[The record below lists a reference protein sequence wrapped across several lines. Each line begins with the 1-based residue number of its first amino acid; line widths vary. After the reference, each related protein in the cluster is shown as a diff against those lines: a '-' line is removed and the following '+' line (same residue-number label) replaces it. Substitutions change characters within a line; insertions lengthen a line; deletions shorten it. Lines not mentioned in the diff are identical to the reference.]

1 MKRLFSIMLTMAMI
15 IGMVA
20 VPNIGASA
28 ATTDP
33 IFDLYFEGYDGTAD
47 TTDEIMNGVAG
58 NTSVVTVTNTPGLVT
73 ETINGKEVKSLQ
85 ISDISTGTTR
95 NMGYLK
101 VEDAIFEA
109 SNNLTIETW
118 FKWNPLIASNN
129 WNHGNVFNITN
140 GDQSA
145 FKQSMQ
151 LKVFGNGD
159 TDTTLNGDAWGT
171 GAKTNWLHKAYAN
184 KWIHYV
190 LTREYNASKTEWTT
204 TQYINGVQ
212 LNQQWRQ
219 DSLKTQ
225 EDENFFMMI
234 GYNLDP
240 SKNTEYQK
248 WFHGNIGSFK
258 VYDYALPA
266 ATVDANFREEQSNW
280 LNEIDGHV
288 VQLDLSDYTDSSYY
302 YLKNKENKWGLRNA
316 IEGNTT
322 NFSFPN
328 TSSSSNAKPEL
339 VVENTPYG
347 ERRYM
352 RFSNKDNQNPI
363 GSVYMTDPSMM
374 GEDELTIE
382 TWFKWEYN
390 ASTTIG
396 NLLRITGAS
405 DAEATNTLKVMDN
418 SGSLFFRP
426 YGNQSNSGTTLSAVN
441 YKAEYPTWNHLAI
454 TRKYDKTAKVWRAR
468 VYLNGVQLG
477 GDIGYSTGDE
487 ANYLLE
493 DNTYTMALGRGN
505 GNWWFRG
512 SLGTLDVWNVARD
525 AETIKASYNESKA
538 LWQADVNSVSLA
550 NLKFSD
556 GENIL
561 GSINENTT
569 KVTASFK
576 IGNGTGAAISP
587 IAVLAYYEGDKL
599 VKAAINNEIGS
610 VASSGN
616 TGDTPVEVSLTGL
629 VPAENS
635 KVKLFIWDGTTLAPL
650 MDVDSGMKLDFTP
663 SL

>member
-1 MKRLFSIMLTMAMI
+1 MKRLFSIMLTMVMV

-20 VPNIGASA
+20 VPNMGVSA
-28 ATTDP
+28 ATTEP
-33 IFDLYFEGYDGTAD
+33 VFELYFEDYDGTAD
-47 TTDEIMNGVAG
+47 TTDEIMNGVVG

-85 ISDISTGTTR
+85 ISDISTGTA
-95 NMGYLK
+95 NNKGYLK
-101 VEDAIFEA
+101 IEDDIFKS

-118 FKWNPLIASNN
+118 FKWNPRIASNN
-129 WNHGNVFNITN
+129 WNHGTVLDLTN
-140 GDQSA
+140 GDTHT
-145 FKQSMQ
+145 MQ

-159 TDTTLNGDAWGT
+159 TGTTLNGDAWTKIANGT
-171 GAKTNWLHKAYAN
+171 TQWLHKVYAN
-184 KWIHYV
+184 KWVHYV
-190 LTREYNASKTEWTT
+190 LTREYNATKNEWTAKQYLNGVLMKTEWKA
-204 TQYINGVQ
+204 
-212 LNQQWRQ
+212 
-219 DSLKTQ
+219 DSLKTK
-225 EDENFFMMI
+225 EDESYYMML
-234 GYNLDP
+234 GYNADTT
-240 SKNTEYQK
+240 KTGNEK

-258 VYDYALPA
+258 VYDYALTD
-266 ATVDANFREEQSNW
+266 ATVDANFRAEQSDW
-280 LNEIDGHV
+280 LNEIDGHIM
-288 VQLDLSDYTDSSYY
+288 QLDLSDYTDSDYY
-302 YLKNKENKWGLRNA
+302 YLKNKENQWGLRNA

-339 VVENTPYG
+339 VVESTPYG

-352 RFSNKDNQNPI
+352 RFSNKDNQTPI

-382 TWFKWEYN
+382 TWFSWEHN
-390 ASTTIG
+390 DSTTIG
-396 NLLRITGAS
+396 NLLRITGAT
-405 DAEATNTLKVMDN
+405 DLEATNTLRIMDN
-418 SGSLFFRP
+418 GGSLYFRP
-426 YGNQSNSGTTLSAVN
+426 YGNQSNSGTTLGAVN

-454 TRKYDKTAKVWRAR
+454 TRKYDKTAEVWRAR
-468 VYLNGVQLG
+468 VYLNGVQMG
-477 GDIGYSTGDE
+477 GDIGYTTGDPV
-487 ANYLLE
+487 NYLLE
-493 DNTYTMALGRGN
+493 DNTYSFVAGRGN

-561 GSINENTT
+561 GSINENTSEI
-569 KVTASFK
+569 TASFK
-576 IGNGTGAAISP
+576 IGNGTDAAISP
-587 IAVLAYYEGDKL
+587 IAVLAYYEGGQL

-610 VASSGN
+610 VAISGN
-616 TGDTPVEVSLTGL
+616 TGDTPVEVTLTGL
-629 VPAENS
+629 EPVENS
-635 KVKLFIWDGTTLAPL
+635 NVKLFIWDGTTLEPL
-650 MDVDSGMKLDFTP
+650 MNVDSGMELAFTP